1 MSALLSLPIPI
12 TVTPPPLLSLSRG
25 LLGDGTIP
33 FTEPW
38 RDIMKLGELIGKVF
52 SFTGRALDSTEKLF
66 DITDN
71 ILDTA
76 IAVSEDTKQ
85 DALVDLKVNSSLRDQ
100 RLKDLGIH

>member
-1 MSALLSLPIPI
+1 
-12 TVTPPPLLSLSRG
+12 
-25 LLGDGTIP
+25 
-33 FTEPW
+33 
-38 RDIMKLGELIGKVF
+38 MKLGELIGKVF

-71 ILDTA
+71 LLDTA

-85 DALVDLKVNSSLRDQ
+85 DVLVDLKANNALRDQ

>member
-1 MSALLSLPIPI
+1 
-12 TVTPPPLLSLSRG
+12 
-25 LLGDGTIP
+25 
-33 FTEPW
+33 
-38 RDIMKLGELIGKVF
+38 MKLGELISKVF

-85 DALVDLKVNSSLRDQ
+85 DVLVDLKANNALRDQ
-100 RLKDLGIH
+100 RLKDLGITD